1 MRLILTLLILLVLCS
16 CVTPYRGADDQIV
29 KGFDVLPGQS
39 LLVVRVAS
47 TEFTGIYPYE
57 CPKDTCIPFY
67 FWCIYEAEVLDVVKG
82 NFNTTKLSFAA
93 LHHTNFV
100 KEVTDEWYILIEK
113 FDKKSIDEL
122 GVQYRVVRHDAK
134 AFHSE

>member
-1 MRLILTLLILLVLCS
+1 MRLILTLLILLALCS

-67 FWCIYEAEVLDVVKG
+67 FWYIYEAEVLDVVKG
-82 NFNTTKLSFAA
+82 NFNTKKLSFAA

-122 GVQYRVVRHDAK
+122 GVQYRVVLHDAK